1 MQLKLALWNQVNI
14 YHIYNIIDVMVY
26 NVWDYIGIIMDKICV
41 LICKIKTQ
49 NRDIKKCVCPKI
61 SQRDL
66 FPYFTFVLYHIEI
79 SCHISRLF

>member
-1 MQLKLALWNQVNI
+1 
-14 YHIYNIIDVMVY
+14 
-26 NVWDYIGIIMDKICV
+26 MDKMCV

-49 NRDIKKCVCPKI
+49 NRDIKKCACPKI